1 MLIGTTAHNG
11 ERGVNEEELDYVALS
26 RERPG
31 VGVSRY
37 CRLVDMPL
45 THIRQTV
52 PVQAVPG
59 PP

>member
-1 MLIGTTAHNG
+1 MLIETTAHDG
-11 ERGVNEEELDYVALS
+11 ERGGDEEELNYVALS

-31 VGVSRY
+31 MGVSRY
-37 CRLVDMPL
+37 CRLIDMRL